1 MATITKNYRLL
12 TQLIDESFTVANA
25 DVYNLYLTLSK
36 HSIRFGAEDT
46 IRHKFVLL
54 EDYAFT
60 NIFNP
65 LQLVQQLREIIME
78 HAFLSTV
85 KWHRVRVGIKNQKFT
100 FLPGTLFEA
109 GAAADYLKLHTEIDE
124 FHDRVFSYQHPGLD
138 MVAIYATDQ
147 YLPTFLQTTF
157 QPETVQIRHQTSALI
172 ETLLHLTE
180 RIPTKRLYAYVE
192 QNYLTLIVIKNGTLE
207 FCNMFYYASP
217 EDFIYFLIFVMQEQE
232 LNPDQ
237 DVVTV
242 WGDLLHDSDLFDI
255 LRKYV
260 RHLQLGKKPTNLSY
274 SYKFDEMFEH
284 RYLEVFSL
292 HFCE

>member
-1 MATITKNYRLL
+1 MTTDTKNYQLL

-25 DVYNLYLTLSK
+25 DVYNLYITLSK
-36 HSIRFGAEDT
+36 HTIRFGAEDI

-54 EDYAFT
+54 EDYALT

-65 LQLVQQLREIIME
+65 LQLVQQLREVIME

-100 FLPGTLFEA
+100 FLPGTLFDA
-109 GAAADYLKLHTEIDE
+109 GGAVDYLKLHTEIDE
-124 FHDRVFSYQHPGLD
+124 FHDRVYAYQHPGLD
-138 MVAIYATDQ
+138 MVSIYATDQ

-157 QPETVQIRHQTSALI
+157 QPEIIQIRHQTSAFI
-172 ETLLHLTE
+172 ETLLHQIE
-180 RIPTKRLYAYVE
+180 RAPQKKMYAYVE
-192 QNYLTLIVIKNGTLE
+192 QNYLTLLVIRNGKLE
-207 FCNMFYYASP
+207 FCNVFYYASP

-237 DVVTV
+237 DLVTV

-255 LRKYV
+255 LRRYV
-260 RHLQLGKKPTNLSY
+260 RNLQLGKKPTGLSY
-274 SYKFDEMFEH
+274 SYKFEELFDH
-284 RYLEVFSL
+284 RYLEIFSL
-292 HFCE
+292 HYCE